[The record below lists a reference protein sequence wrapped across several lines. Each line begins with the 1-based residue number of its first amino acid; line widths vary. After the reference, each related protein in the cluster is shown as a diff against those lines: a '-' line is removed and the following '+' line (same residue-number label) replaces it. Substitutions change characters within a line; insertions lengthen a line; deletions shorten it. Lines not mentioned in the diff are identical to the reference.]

1 MKKTEQKQNK
11 NNNNKTER
19 KRKEKKTQ
27 KQKQILHGHL
37 SRPGNEPRPLGLPR
51 VPPRLKGEQLVRE
64 NQSPG
69 GMKRRE
75 VELGRHREL
84 DNPLLQFVEGL
95 TVDEVMHRLLI
106 LQCNNIS
113 AQNS

>member
-1 MKKTEQKQNK
+1 MKTEKKKKKK
-11 NNNNKTER
+11 N
-19 KRKEKKTQ
+19 
-27 KQKQILHGHL
+27 QILHGHL
-37 SRPGNEPRPLGLPR
+37 SRPGSEPRPLGLPR
-51 VPPRLKGEQLVRE
+51 VPPRLKGEHLVRE

-75 VELGRHREL
+75 VELGCYREL
-84 DNPLLQFVEGL
+84 DNPLLQLFVEGL
-95 TVDEVMHRLLI
+95 TVDEVMYRSLI